1 MNVVTRAFSRVDAG
15 VLRLWGRLDS
25 ATVLRLS
32 MWLGPI
38 LAGLVSVWL
47 GQDANWD
54 LRNYHWYN
62 PYAFLNDKIGFD
74 LNPGQF
80 QSYFNPTIDLLY
92 YGLASHFPTPVTG
105 FVMGFLH
112 GLNFVLLI
120 LIVRQVLAS
129 DQGEP
134 AAIASA
140 RFRLPLL
147 LGVAGCLG
155 FSFLTQLGNT
165 MGDNLTSLTVLGAI
179 ALLLR
184 QWPQLLAG
192 GARAA
197 MVAALAG
204 LIIGAGTGLKLTN
217 ANYALALCLALLTL
231 RVPLWRRFTTAFVFG
246 LGTLAGI
253 GATAGHWYW
262 LMWKQFGNPL
272 FPQFNNIFKAP
283 LASQIAVADMGW
295 VPKSAL
301 ETLLWPFIFTFNS
314 RRVIE
319 LPMTQII
326 WPLVYIAFIALI
338 GQRLRRL
345 WLAAPGPLATGAGVR
360 GDAPGARLLL
370 VFFALSYLIWL
381 KLFGIYR
388 YMVPLEL
395 LAPLVLWLLLHRLC
409 SLPVARAIGA
419 WCLVLAAVAGLPR
432 VNWGHHYN
440 GEKSFTVQVPA
451 FAEPE
456 QSMVFTVHG
465 DPPMSWL
472 VPSFP
477 NRLAFAALGSG
488 FPESPAFAGRVA
500 QMVAARRGPL
510 YVMLNAAGLPLG
522 PRAGAPA
529 LDADAAQRQRQL
541 YDAGQ
546 AILKHYRLFFDEA
559 SCVVYDARFGGG
571 GSDAYQLC
579 SIVKLP

>member
-1 MNVVTRAFSRVDAG
+1 MNVVTRAISRVDAG
-15 VLRLWGRLDS
+15 VLRLWEGLDR
-25 ATVLRLS
+25 AAALRLS
-32 MWLGPI
+32 LWLGPL
-38 LAGLVSVWL
+38 LAGLVSMQL

-62 PYAFLNDKIGFD
+62 PYAFLNGKIGVD

-92 YGLASHFPTPVTG
+92 YGLATHFPTRVTG

-120 LIVRQVLAS
+120 AIVRQVLHSA
-129 DQGEP
+129 EP
-134 AAIASA
+134 AALGGA
-140 RFRLPLL
+140 RWRLPLL

-192 GARAA
+192 GARAM

-231 RVPLWRRFTTAFVFG
+231 RASLWQRFCTAFVFG

-253 GATAGHWYW
+253 AASAGHWYW

-272 FPQFNNIFKAP
+272 YPQFNNIFKAP

-295 VPKSAL
+295 VPKNAL
-301 ETLLWPFIFTFNS
+301 EALLWPFIFTFNS
-314 RRVIE
+314 KRVIE

-326 WPLVYIAFIALI
+326 WPLVYIAFIALAA
-338 GQRLRRL
+338 QRLRRL
-345 WLAAPGPLATGAGVR
+345 WLAAPAPAAIPASDT
-360 GDAPGARLLL
+360 PGARLLL
-370 VFFALSYLIWL
+370 VFFAISYLIWL

-409 SLPVARAIGA
+409 SAPVARAMGA
-419 WCLVLAAVAGLPR
+419 WCIVLAAIAGLPR

-440 GEKSFTVQVPA
+440 GDKSFTVQVPA
-451 FAEPE
+451 FAAPE

-472 VPSFP
+472 VPHFP
-477 NRLAFAALGSG
+477 QRLAFAALGSG
-488 FPESPAFAGRVA
+488 FPESPAFAERVA
-500 QMVAARRGPL
+500 RMVAARKGPL
-510 YVMLNAAGLPLG
+510 YVMLAAGGLPPG
-522 PRAGAPA
+522 PRSGAPA
-529 LDADAAQRQRQL
+529 LDAEAAQRQRRL

-546 AILKHYRLFFDEA
+546 EILQRYRLTFDEA

-571 GSDAYQLC
+571 GSDPYQLC
-579 SIVKLP
+579 EVGHLP

>member
-15 VLRLWGRLDS
+15 VLRLWDGLDRARL
-25 ATVLRLS
+25 LRLA
-32 MWLGPI
+32 MWAGPFV
-38 LAGLVSVWL
+38 AGLISMAL

-92 YGLASHFPTPVTG
+92 YGLASHFPTRVTG

-112 GLNFVLLI
+112 GFNFVLLV
-120 LIVRQVLAS
+120 LIVRQVLGA
-129 DQGEP
+129 GEP
-134 AAIASA
+134 AALATT
-140 RFRLPLL
+140 RYRLPLL
-147 LGVAGCLG
+147 LGVAGCMG

-197 MVAALAG
+197 LIAALAG

-231 RVPLWRRFTTAFVFG
+231 RVSLWRRFTTAFVFG

-262 LMWKQFGNPL
+262 LMWRQFGNPL

-301 ETLLWPFIFTFNS
+301 EALLWPFIFTFNS

-326 WPLVYIAFIALI
+326 WPLVYIAFLALI
-338 GQRLRRL
+338 AQRLRRL
-345 WLAAPGPLATGAGVR
+345 WLAAPGPAPASGGATAGE
-360 GDAPGARLLL
+360 APGARLLL

-419 WCLVLAAVAGLPR
+419 WCIVLSAIAGLPR
-432 VNWGHHYN
+432 VDWGHHYN

-465 DPPMSWL
+465 DPPMSWM

-488 FPESPAFAGRVA
+488 FPESPAFAERVA

-510 YVMLNAAGLPLG
+510 YVMITAPGVPLG
-522 PRAGAPA
+522 PRRGAAA
-529 LDADAAQRQRQL
+529 LEPETAQRLRRL
-541 YDAGQ
+541 YDAGAQ
-546 AILKHYRLFFDEA
+546 VLGRYQLGFNEE

-571 GSDAYQLC
+571 GSDPYQLC
-579 SIVKLP
+579 EVVRLP

>member
-1 MNVVTRAFSRVDAG
+1 MNVVTRAISRVDGG
-15 VLRLWGRLDS
+15 VLRLWEGLDRAS
-25 ATVLRLS
+25 VLRLS
-32 MWLGPI
+32 MWIVPL
-38 LAGLVSVWL
+38 LAGLASMLL

-62 PYAFLNDKIGFD
+62 PYAFLNGKIGLD

-92 YGLASHFPTPVTG
+92 YALATHFPTRVTG

-112 GLNFVLLI
+112 GLNFVLL
-120 LIVRQVLAS
+120 LTIVRQVLS
-129 DQGEP
+129 GGE
-134 AAIASA
+134 AAAAATA
-140 RFRLPLL
+140 RHRLPLL

-184 QWPQLLAG
+184 QWPQLVAG

-204 LIIGAGTGLKLTN
+204 LVIGVGTGLKLTN

-231 RVPLWRRFTTAFVFG
+231 RVSLWRRFCTAFVFG

-253 GATAGHWYW
+253 GASAGHWYW

-295 VPKSAL
+295 VPKDAL
-301 ETLLWPFIFTFNS
+301 EALLWPFIFTFNS
-314 RRVIE
+314 KRVIE

-326 WPLVYIAFIALI
+326 WPIVYIAFIAFFA
-338 GQRLRRL
+338 QRLRRL
-345 WLAAPGPLATGAGVR
+345 WLAAPGPGAVVAPGE
-360 GDAPGARLLL
+360 APGARLLL

-409 SLPVARAIGA
+409 SVPVARAIGA
-419 WCLVLAAVAGLPR
+419 WCIVLAAIAGLPR

-440 GEKSFTVQVPA
+440 GDKSFTVQVPA
-451 FAEPE
+451 FAAPE

-472 VPSFP
+472 VPNFP

-488 FPESPAFAGRVA
+488 FPESPAFAERVA
-500 QMVAARRGPL
+500 QMVAARKGPL
-510 YVMLNAAGLPLG
+510 FVMLAAGGLPLG
-522 PRAGAPA
+522 PRSSAGAP
-529 LDADAAQRQRQL
+529 DADTEQRQRRL

-546 AILKHYRLFFDEA
+546 EILKRYGLRFDEA
-559 SCVVYDARFGGG
+559 SCIVYDARFGGG
-571 GSDAYQLC
+571 GSDPYQLC
-579 SIVKLP
+579 EVGHLP

>member
-1 MNVVTRAFSRVDAG
+1 MNVVTRAISRVDAG
-15 VLRLWGRLDS
+15 VLRLWDGLDR
-25 ATVLRLS
+25 VKLLRLS
-32 MWLGPI
+32 MWFGPL
-38 LAGLVSVWL
+38 LAGLVSVLL

-92 YGLASHFPTPVTG
+92 YGLASHFPTRVTG
-105 FVMGFLH
+105 FVMGYLH

-120 LIVRQVLAS
+120 VIVRQVLVA
-129 DQGEP
+129 GEP
-134 AAIASA
+134 AAFATA
-140 RFRLPLL
+140 RYRLPLL
-147 LGVAGCLG
+147 LGVAGCMG

-192 GARAA
+192 GVRAA
-197 MVAALAG
+197 LIAALAG

-231 RVPLWRRFTTAFVFG
+231 RVSLWRRFSTAFVFG

-283 LASQIAVADMGW
+283 LASPIAVADMGW

-301 ETLLWPFIFTFNS
+301 EALLWPFIFTFNS
-314 RRVIE
+314 KRVIE

-326 WPLVYIAFIALI
+326 WPLVYIAFLALI
-338 GQRLRRL
+338 AQHLRRL
-345 WLAAPGPLATGAGVR
+345 WLAAPGPATSIVAHGE
-360 GDAPGARLLL
+360 APGARLLL

-395 LAPLVLWLLLHRLC
+395 LAPLVLWLLLHRVC
-409 SLPVARAIGA
+409 TLPVARAIGA
-419 WCLVLAAVAGLPR
+419 WCIVLSAIAGLPR
-432 VNWGHHYN
+432 VDWGHHYN

-472 VPSFP
+472 VPNFP

-488 FPESPAFAGRVA
+488 FPESPAFAERVA

-510 YVMLNAAGLPLG
+510 FVMLTAGGLPLG
-522 PRAGAPA
+522 PRSGAAAP
-529 LDADAAQRQRQL
+529 DADTEQRQRRL
-541 YDAGQ
+541 YDAGHK
-546 AILKHYRLFFDEA
+546 ILQRYRLTFNEA

-571 GSDAYQLC
+571 ASDAYQLC
-579 SIVKLP
+579 EVGHLP

>member
-1 MNVVTRAFSRVDAG
+1 MNVVTRAISRVDAG
-15 VLRLWGRLDS
+15 VLRLWDRLDS

-32 MWLGPI
+32 MWCGPL
-38 LAGLVSVWL
+38 LAGLVSMWL

-62 PYAFLNDKIGFD
+62 PYAFLNGKIGLD

-92 YGLASHFPTPVTG
+92 YGLATHCPTRVTA

-120 LIVRQVLAS
+120 MIVRQVLAGGQ
-129 DQGEP
+129 DEP
-134 AAIASA
+134 AAVAA
-140 RFRLPLL
+140 TRFRLPLL

-204 LIIGAGTGLKLTN
+204 LIIGVGTGLKLTN

-231 RVPLWRRFTTAFVFG
+231 RASLWRRFATAFVFG

-253 GATAGHWYW
+253 GASAGHWYW

-295 VPKSAL
+295 VPKDAL
-301 ETLLWPFIFTFNS
+301 EALLWPFIFTFNS
-314 RRVIE
+314 KRVIE

-326 WPLVYIAFIALI
+326 WPLLYIAFIALAA
-338 GQRLRRL
+338 QRLRRL
-345 WLAAPGPLATGAGVR
+345 WLAAPGPVAAPGA
-360 GDAPGARLLL
+360 APGARLLL

-395 LAPLVLWLLLHRLC
+395 LAPLVLWLLLHRLS
-409 SLPVARAIGA
+409 SLPVARALGA
-419 WCLVLAAVAGLPR
+419 CCLVLAAIAGLPR
-432 VNWGHHYN
+432 VNWGHHYH
-440 GEKSFTVQVPA
+440 GEKSITVQVPA

-456 QSMVFTVHG
+456 QSMVLTVHG

-477 NRLAFAALGSG
+477 KRLAFAALGSG
-488 FPESPAFAGRVA
+488 FPESPAFAERVA

-510 YVMLNAAGLPLG
+510 YVMLDAAGLPAG
-522 PRAGAPA
+522 ARAGAAAP
-529 LDADAAQRQRQL
+529 DAATGQRQRQL

-546 AILKHYRLFFDEA
+546 EILKRYGLRFEEA
-559 SCVVYDARFGGG
+559 SCVVYEARFGGG
-571 GSDAYQLC
+571 GSDGYQLC
-579 SIVKLP
+579 DVGHLP